1 MTTCEPCALRAA
13 GDDSN
18 ALEHE
23 TIRAFRLLQGFIQ
36 NSSITAGISAEIAGC
51 QDCTGRLAS
60 IYLGVSADLLLSRY
74 GGDVQKAVAALDR
87 AIILGGTGAL

>member
-1 MTTCEPCALRAA
+1 MTATGTPSRC
-13 GDDSN
+13 
-18 ALEHE
+18 
-23 TIRAFRLLQGFIQ
+23 
-36 NSSITAGISAEIAGC
+36 ISVAAEIAGC

-74 GGDVQKAVAALDR
+74 GGDVQRAVAALDR